1 MKTYLKKTFL
11 FFVFLLLAG
20 GTNYVDAQTIK
31 RIKADK
37 SRMALIPGATFEM
50 GTDAADIPKLQEIF
64 KIKRAEM
71 FSEETPRHPVK
82 IDSFYLDKTEVT
94 NADFKKFLDK
104 NPAWRK
110 DKIPAELHNG
120 KYLQLWD
127 GDKLILPAQANH
139 PVVFVSWYAAVAFCQ
154 SQGKRLPT
162 EAEWEY
168 AARGGLLNKTFPWGD
183 EPADKTR
190 ANFDQSV
197 IGEATAV
204 GSYPA
209 NGYGL
214 FDMAGN
220 VWEFLA
226 DEWQKYPATAEMQ
239 VNPVAGGDF
248 FHEKNS
254 YRQIKTRRVIRGGS
268 YGGVP
273 LNMRVTFRDSHLPEN
288 AGDFVGFRCAQN
300 AEKTQ

>member
-1 MKTYLKKTFL
+1 MKFFPKKIFL
-11 FFVFLLLAG
+11 SFVFLLLPA
-20 GTNYVDAQTIK
+20 TNAVVCVEAQGIT

-37 SRMALIPGATFEM
+37 SRMALIAGAAFEM
-50 GTDAADIPKLQEIF
+50 GTDAADIPKLQEAF
-64 KIKRAEM
+64 KIRRAEM
-71 FSEETPRHPVK
+71 FSDETPLHPVK

-94 NADFKKFLDK
+94 NTDFKKFLDK

-110 DKIPAELHNG
+110 DKIPAGFHNG
-120 KYLQLWD
+120 KYLQDWN
-127 GDKLILPAQANH
+127 GGKFPPARANH

-154 SQGKRLPT
+154 SEGKRLPT

-168 AARGGLLNKTFPWGD
+168 AARGGLSSKTFPWGD
-183 EPADKTR
+183 EAADKTR
-190 ANFDQSV
+190 ANFGASGFGAGV
-197 IGEATAV
+197 AV

-226 DEWQKYPATAEMQ
+226 DEWQKYPNAGEMQ
-239 VNPVAGGDF
+239 TNPVAGGDF
-248 FHEKNS
+248 FYKDS
-254 YRQIKTRRVIRGGS
+254 YRQVKTRRVIRGGS

-273 LNMRVTFRDSHLPEN
+273 LNMRVAFRDSHVPGN
-288 AGDFVGFRCAQN
+288 AGDHVGFRCAQN
-300 AEKTQ
+300 EMAR